1 VAEPLLFP
9 DPPAAPSLTAEQI
22 AAVLRGYRLPVTVEA
37 AMQLALVMAFESERI
52 AFKREVTR
60 GLDRIDFVVG
70 RVGVECKV
78 HCPTNALARQL
89 LRYALW
95 DDIDE
100 LLVVTSDA
108 KHVAVPPRLNGKDV
122 RVHVV
127 RGMLF

>member
-1 VAEPLLFP
+1 M
-9 DPPAAPSLTAEQI
+9 QR
-22 AAVLRGYRLPVTVEA
+22 AVERALRA
-37 AMQLALVMAFESERI
+37 ERI
-52 AFKREVTR
+52 GYKREVKR

-70 RVGVECKV
+70 RVGLECKV
-78 HCPTNALARQL
+78 HCPTAALTRQL

-108 KHVAVPPRLNGKDV
+108 KHVTVPPRLNGKDV

>member
-1 VAEPLLFP
+1 MANRQLFIEPPTAL
-9 DPPAAPSLTAEQI
+9 SLTGEQL
-22 AAVLRGYRLPVTVEA
+22 ATVLRGYRLPVTVEA
-37 AMQLALVMAFESERI
+37 EMQRALELALENEGI
-52 AFKREVTR
+52 AFKREVKR

-78 HCPTNALARQL
+78 HCPTAALTRQL
-89 LRYALW
+89 TRYALW

-127 RGMLF
+127 RGMF